1 MSGINRVTIMGN
13 LGRNPE
19 LSSTAS
25 GVSKCVLAIATSYKK
40 QDGTEI
46 SEWHKVTAW
55 GKQAEIIAQYCQ
67 KGSQIYIEGKLR
79 YGQYEKDGQKH
90 YTTDIYVREFAF
102 CGSSNVKNDTQNN
115 LRSGN
120 ETQQQQHRNDQRQY
134 QQPQNNNGY
143 NGQSLS
149 QDQRDDDIPF

>member
-1 MSGINRVTIMGN
+1 MSGINRVIIMGN
-13 LGRNPE
+13 LGQNPE

-90 YTTDIYVREFAF
+90 YATDIDVREFQF
-102 CGSSNVKNDTQNN
+102 CGSQNTKNEPQNQQ
-115 LRSGN
+115 RGGGAGYSGRN
-120 ETQQQQHRNDQRQY
+120 GQQQQSYD
-134 QQPQNNNGY
+134 GY
-143 NGQSLS
+143 NGRPTNQ
-149 QDQRDDDIPF
+149 QQQDDDIPF